1 MLYAL
6 TGLAGGFLV
15 YRAGTQVVAYRHL
28 PDVMLGGVLPVTA
41 LLGLL
46 AGVGTMLALFR
57 NAKATAFVESALTE
71 MASVT
76 WPSREETTSNAGIV
90 IGAALGFGV
99 LMFVYDTAWSELVTQ
114 ALYTD
119 VGK

>member
-15 YRAGTQVVAYRHL
+15 YRTGTQVVAYRHL
-28 PDVMLGGVLPVTA
+28 HDVMLGGVLPVTA

-46 AGVGTMLALFR
+46 AGVGTVVALFR
-57 NAKATAFVESALTE
+57 NAKANAFVESALTE

-76 WPSREETTSNAGIV
+76 WPSREETTSSAGIV

-119 VGK
+119 VGN